1 MTHGAFIPLYV
12 AALLIAAGCRTAV
25 DPPPAPAAAPA
36 PPPAA
41 PAPPPEAPAPPPVL
55 PAAAPVAPAAP
66 AAPAAAAAEPVS
78 FEASIRPLL
87 ARTCTPCHVPG
98 GRMYE
103 RLPFDQPEVV
113 FSHKDGVLRRMKDP
127 DNRQLMERW
136 FAEKV
141 N

>member
-1 MTHGAFIPLYV
+1 MKCGAFIPLYV
-12 AALLIAAGCRTAV
+12 AALLIAVGWRTAV
-25 DPPPAPAAAPA
+25 DPPAAPAAAPAPPLETPA

-41 PAPPPEAPAPPPVL
+41 PAPPPVAPAP
-55 PAAAPVAPAAP
+55 APAAP
-66 AAPAAAAAEPVS
+66 SEAVS
-78 FEASIRPLL
+78 FEASIKPLL

-113 FSHKDGVLRRMKDP
+113 LSHKDGVLRRMKDP

-136 FAEKV
+136 FAENGKS
-141 N
+141 

>member
-1 MTHGAFIPLYV
+1 MKCGAFIPLYV
-12 AALLIAAGCRTAV
+12 AALLIAVGCRTAV

-36 PPPAA
+36 PPLETPAPPPAA
-41 PAPPPEAPAPPPVL
+41 PAPPPVAPAP
-55 PAAAPVAPAAP
+55 APAAP
-66 AAPAAAAAEPVS
+66 SEAVS
-78 FEASIRPLL
+78 FEASIKPLL

-113 FSHKDGVLRRMKDP
+113 LSHKDGVLRRMKDP

-136 FAEKV
+136 FAENGKS
-141 N
+141 

>member
-1 MTHGAFIPLYV
+1 MRRGAFIAPYV
-12 AALLIAAGCRTAV
+12 IALLMGVGCRTAA
-25 DPPPAPAAAPA
+25 DPPVPAAAPAPPAAAPA

-41 PAPPPEAPAPPPVL
+41 PAPPTEAPVPPP
-55 PAAAPVAPAAP
+55 PAPAVPAAP
-66 AAPAAAAAEPVS
+66 SAEPVS
-78 FEASIRPLL
+78 FEASVKPLL

-113 FSHKDGVLRRMKDP
+113 LSHKDGVMRRMKDP

-136 FAEKV
+136 YAQNGKS
-141 N
+141 

>member
-1 MTHGAFIPLYV
+1 MKCGAFIPLYV
-12 AALLIAAGCRTAV
+12 AALLIAVGCRTAV
-25 DPPPAPAAAPA
+25 DPPAAPAAAPAPPLETPA

-41 PAPPPEAPAPPPVL
+41 PAPPPVAPAP
-55 PAAAPVAPAAP
+55 APAAP
-66 AAPAAAAAEPVS
+66 SEAVS
-78 FEASIRPLL
+78 FEASIKPLL

-113 FSHKDGVLRRMKDP
+113 LSHKDGVLRRMKDP

-136 FAEKV
+136 FAENGKS
-141 N
+141 